1 MKIKLPQK
9 SAGCGVVIVKANQS
23 LRFQEEAVSPVI
35 GVILM
40 VAITVVLA
48 AVVFVMV
55 SDVGGNPAE
64 ATMAVAWETTESQ
77 DKLKVTS
84 AASGGDWSR
93 LVIKVV
99 SCTQA
104 ADGAVIRMGDSSG
117 HVNVVAGPGGSALNA
132 AATGSQ
138 CGDAISVPVATS
150 AQAMGGGDFLSFC
163 SAVAGTDPTSVK
175 IQLLDIEANALV
187 KEWSFNKLRSC
198 GAASLTFSASGGTI
212 TATTNGAGFDWQTIA
227 IQMTACTQPE
237 AGAIVRLGSTDDAVH
252 VNEAIGVSGKA
263 VNSGGASCLDG
274 TNPIVAAAAAQT
286 IVSGDTLNFCYD
298 PLGPPPSGVII
309 RLVDASGPTE
319 LDNVALPALPRC
331 GTPDLFFE
339 EVGPGVI
346 EVVSNNNGETW
357 GDVEAS
363 ASCLNPG
370 AALIYLGTSGADHVN
385 QGSPDTNGALLST
398 ADSGQCGS
406 NTPKSVHSGAPD
418 MVVGDRLYLC
428 SDVTGTS
435 NVKVD
440 LRHAVPAAITQL
452 QSVYLLQ
459 PLPDC

>member
-23 LRFQEEAVSPVI
+23 LRSQEEAVSPVI

-212 TATTNGAGFDWQTIA
+212 TAATTGGFDWMHYMIR
-227 IQMTACTQPE
+227 MVACEQ
-237 AGAIVRLGSTDDAVH
+237 AADNALVRLGGSAGEPH
-252 VNEAIGVSGKA
+252 VDEPVGANGKA
-263 VNSGGASCLDG
+263 MNSPASGASCG
-274 TNPIVAAAAAQT
+274 PAAAAFPAST
-286 IVSGDTLNFCYD
+286 NSVPVVSGATLNFC
-298 PLGPPPSGVII
+298 
-309 RLVDASGPTE
+309 
-319 LDNVALPALPRC
+319 
-331 GTPDLFFE
+331 FE
-339 EVGPGVI
+339 APGPGVSGVQVEI
-346 EVVSNNNGETW
+346 IDAVNSQSMGVYGLPSLPPCVEPPVVFAEDTAVPGHIHLTKVGGPDADWSKYTIVG
-357 GDVEAS
+357 
-363 ASCLNPG
+363 SC
-370 AALIYLGTSGADHVN
+370 
-385 QGSPDTNGALLST
+385 
-398 ADSGQCGS
+398 
-406 NTPKSVHSGAPD
+406 
-418 MVVGDRLYLC
+418 
-428 SDVTGTS
+428 TGTANIRMGSGDAGAHDSVNDPATEFGKAVTNNCGHGTLQGWGVSHPMNVGEWVSLCYTGAGPPTDVVMWIGLHPNLYATVSLS
-435 NVKVD
+435 N
-440 LRHAVPAAITQL
+440 
-452 QSVYLLQ
+452 
-459 PLPDC
+459 PLPAC